1 MGMWFFHA
9 LGTLKH
15 AQIAAVEWNREV
27 IARVK
32 AGVGVYGKSASRVSS
47 FMPGLV
53 EFYMVHVGAAPQ
65 PGNTVVTRF
74 EMSIQEIEELQD

>member
-1 MGMWFFHA
+1 MWFFHA

-15 AQIAAVEWNREV
+15 AQIAAVEWNREA

-32 AGVGVYGKSASRVSS
+32 AGVGVYGKSAGRVSS

-53 EFYMVHVGAAPQ
+53 ESYMVHVGAAPQ
-65 PGNTVVTRF
+65 SGNTVVTRF
-74 EMSIQEIEELQD
+74 ETGIQELEELQD